1 MKTHHYIF
9 LSTITFIVLFYN
21 ENVGLNLGILGVLY
35 SVLTLIKTPERNR
48 SRVFFLLFA
57 TSILSS
63 FAFAWFGDISSFLA
77 LVVSLLLL
85 SFRSKNRR
93 MKSLFLI
100 PVFVIN
106 FFTFICRVFSF
117 NDWLPKTEN
126 SGFGKKIFAFVLI
139 PFFFVA
145 VFFGIYAM
153 GSDHFASLFTD
164 YELDI
169 NLWQVLSLG
178 ALGFFI
184 AFNFFN
190 FVVEK
195 QFYKQNHFLDN
206 DFKKGDTIQKQ
217 TFSFLDLESE
227 RMGGVISLVCLN
239 ILLIFFI
246 ITYNYEQFY
255 EAVKSPNQLS
265 EETHERVNSIIL
277 SIILVILV
285 MMFFFKSAFNFDSKA
300 GLLRLL
306 AKVWLF
312 LNTVLIFSAMVTNTE
327 YITSYG
333 FTYKR
338 LGVYAF
344 LLLSLIGLIL
354 TFYKIQF
361 KKKNAFLFN
370 SMSWC
375 FYGMVL
381 VCSYINWGGIITS
394 QNMKRSDFAINY
406 HLNTISFS
414 EKYLLKYAE
423 EKKNSELK
431 KEVLEKVKAE
441 KSSTVLS
448 KIIYYETIKTK

>member
-9 LSTITFIVLFYN
+9 FSTIAFIVLFYN

-35 SVLTLIKTPERNR
+35 SLLTLIKPPVRNR
-48 SRVFFLLFA
+48 SKTFFMLFT

-63 FAFAWFGDISSFLA
+63 MAFAWFGDFSSFLA

-85 SFRSKNRR
+85 SFRSKNKRL
-93 MKSLFLI
+93 KSLFLV
-100 PVFVIN
+100 PVFVVN

-117 NDWLPKTEN
+117 NEWFPKSEK
-126 SGFGKKIFAFVLI
+126 SGFWKKIFAFVFI
-139 PFFFVA
+139 PFVFVA
-145 VFFGIYAM
+145 TFFGIYAM
-153 GSDHFASLFTD
+153 GSDHFANLFTN

-169 NLWQVLSLG
+169 NLFQVFGLG

-206 DFKKGDTIQKQ
+206 DFKEKDKIQKP
-217 TFSFLDLESE
+217 TYSFLDLDSE
-227 RMGGVISLVCLN
+227 RTSGVISLISLN

-246 ITYNYEQFY
+246 VTYNYEQFY

-265 EETHERVNSIIL
+265 EETHERVNAVIMSIAMA
-277 SIILVILV
+277 ILVI
-285 MMFFFKSAFNFDSKA
+285 MFYFKSNFNFDPKA
-300 GLLRLL
+300 GWLKIF
-306 AKVWLF
+306 AKIWIF
-312 LNTVLIFSAMVTNTE
+312 LNAVLVFSAMLKNTE

-381 VCSYINWGGIITS
+381 VCSFINWGGIITS

-423 EKKNSELK
+423 EKKNSKLE
-431 KEVLEKVKAE
+431 KEVLERIKVK
-441 KSSTVLS
+441 KSSTALS
-448 KIIYYETIKTK
+448 KILYYETIKTK

>member
-9 LSTITFIVLFYN
+9 LSTIAFIVLFYN

-48 SRVFFLLFA
+48 SKIFFLLFA

-85 SFRSKNRR
+85 SFRSKNKRF
-93 MKSLFLI
+93 KSLFLVL
-100 PVFVIN
+100 VFVVN

-117 NDWLPKTEN
+117 NEWFPKSEK
-126 SGFGKKIFAFVLI
+126 SGFWKKIFAFVFI
-139 PFFFVA
+139 PFVFVA
-145 VFFGIYAM
+145 IFFGIYAM
-153 GSDHFASLFTD
+153 GSNHFANLFTN

-169 NLWQVLSLG
+169 DLFQVFGLG

-195 QFYKQNHFLDN
+195 QFYKQNYFLDN
-206 DFKKGDTIQKQ
+206 DFKEKDKIQKP
-217 TFSFLDLESE
+217 TYSFLDLDSE
-227 RMGGVISLVCLN
+227 RTSGVISLISLN

-246 ITYNYEQFY
+246 VTYNYEQFY

-265 EETHERVNSIIL
+265 EETHERVNAVIMSIVMA
-277 SIILVILV
+277 ILVI
-285 MMFFFKSAFNFDSKA
+285 MFYFKSNFNFDSKA
-300 GLLRLL
+300 GWLKIF
-306 AKVWLF
+306 AKIWII
-312 LNTVLIFSAMVTNTE
+312 LNAILVFSAMFKNTE

-381 VCSYINWGGIITS
+381 VCSFINWGGIITS
-394 QNMKRSDFAINY
+394 QNMKRTDFAVNY
-406 HLNTISFS
+406 HIVSINFS

-423 EKKNSELK
+423 EKKDIHLK
-431 KEVLEKVKAE
+431 KEVLEKIKDE

-448 KIIYYETIKTK
+448 KILYYETIKTK

>member
-9 LSTITFIVLFYN
+9 LSTIAFIVLFYN

-35 SVLTLIKTPERNR
+35 SLLTLIKTPDRNR
-48 SRVFFLLFA
+48 GKTFFLLFA

-63 FAFAWFGDISSFLA
+63 MAFAWFGDFSSFLA

-85 SFRSKNRR
+85 SFRSKNKRL
-93 MKSLFLI
+93 KNLFLV
-100 PVFVIN
+100 PVFVVN

-117 NDWLPKTEN
+117 NEWFPKSEK
-126 SGFGKKIFAFVLI
+126 SGFWKKIFAFVFI
-139 PFFFVA
+139 PFVFVA
-145 VFFGIYAM
+145 IFFGIYAM
-153 GSDHFASLFTD
+153 GSNHFASLFTN

-169 NLWQVLSLG
+169 NLFQVFGLG

-206 DFKKGDTIQKQ
+206 DFKEKDKIQKP
-217 TFSFLDLESE
+217 TYSFLDLDSE
-227 RMGGVISLVCLN
+227 RTSGVISLISLN

-246 ITYNYEQFY
+246 VTYNYEQFY
-255 EAVKSPNQLS
+255 EEVKSPNQLS
-265 EETHERVNSIIL
+265 EETHERVNAVIMSIVMA
-277 SIILVILV
+277 ILVI
-285 MMFFFKSAFNFDSKA
+285 MFYFKSNFNFDSKA
-300 GLLRLL
+300 GWLKIF
-306 AKVWLF
+306 AKIWIF
-312 LNTVLIFSAMVTNTE
+312 LNAVLVFSAMLKNTE

-361 KKKNAFLFN
+361 KKKNVFLFN

-381 VCSYINWGGIITS
+381 VCSFINWGGIITS
-394 QNMKRSDFAINY
+394 QNMKRTDFAINY
-406 HLNTISFS
+406 HLRSISFS

-423 EKKNSELK
+423 EKKDIHLK
-431 KEVLEKVKAE
+431 KEVLEKIKAE
-441 KSSTVLS
+441 KSSTFLS
-448 KIIYYETIKTK
+448 KILYYETIKTK

>member
-9 LSTITFIVLFYN
+9 LSTIAFIVLFYN

-35 SVLTLIKTPERNR
+35 SVLKLIKTPERNR
-48 SRVFFLLFA
+48 SKTFFLLFV

-85 SFRSKNRR
+85 SFWSKNTRF
-93 MKSLFLI
+93 KSLFLV
-100 PVFVIN
+100 PVFVVN

-117 NDWLPKTEN
+117 NEWFPKSEK
-126 SGFGKKIFAFVLI
+126 SGFWKKIFAFVFI
-139 PFFFVA
+139 PFVFVA
-145 VFFGIYAM
+145 IFFGIYAM
-153 GSDHFASLFTD
+153 GSDHFANLFTN

-169 NLWQVLSLG
+169 NLFQVFGLG

-206 DFKKGDTIQKQ
+206 DFKEKDKIQKP
-217 TFSFLDLESE
+217 TYSFLDLDSE
-227 RMGGVISLVCLN
+227 RTSGVISLISLN

-246 ITYNYEQFY
+246 VTYNYEQFY

-265 EETHERVNSIIL
+265 EETHERVNAVIMSIVMA
-277 SIILVILV
+277 ILVI
-285 MMFFFKSAFNFDSKA
+285 MFYFKSNFNFDPKA
-300 GLLRLL
+300 GWLKIF
-306 AKVWLF
+306 AKIWIF
-312 LNTVLIFSAMVTNTE
+312 LNAVLVFSAMLKNTE

-381 VCSYINWGGIITS
+381 VCSFINWGGIITS
-394 QNMKRSDFAINY
+394 QNMKRPDFAINY
-406 HLNTISFS
+406 HLKSIFFS
-414 EKYLLKYAE
+414 EKHLLKYAE
-423 EKKNSELK
+423 EKKNSELE
-431 KEVLEKVKAE
+431 KEVLKKIKAE

-448 KIIYYETIKTK
+448 KILYYETIKTK

>member
-9 LSTITFIVLFYN
+9 LSTIAFIVLFYN

-48 SRVFFLLFA
+48 SKTFFLIFV

-85 SFRSKNRR
+85 SFWSKNTRF
-93 MKSLFLI
+93 KSLFLV
-100 PVFVIN
+100 PVFVVN

-117 NDWLPKTEN
+117 NEWFPKSEK
-126 SGFGKKIFAFVLI
+126 SGFWKKIFAFVFI
-139 PFFFVA
+139 PFVFVA
-145 VFFGIYAM
+145 IFFGIYAM
-153 GSDHFASLFTD
+153 GSDHFANLFTN

-169 NLWQVLSLG
+169 DLFQVFGLG

-206 DFKKGDTIQKQ
+206 DFKEKDKIQKP
-217 TFSFLDLESE
+217 TYSFLDLDSE
-227 RMGGVISLVCLN
+227 RTSGVISLISLN

-246 ITYNYEQFY
+246 VTYNYEQFY

-265 EETHERVNSIIL
+265 EETHERVNAVIMSIAMA
-277 SIILVILV
+277 ILVI
-285 MMFFFKSAFNFDSKA
+285 MFYFKSNFNFDPKA
-300 GLLRLL
+300 GWLKIF
-306 AKVWLF
+306 AKIWIF
-312 LNTVLIFSAMVTNTE
+312 LNAVLVFSAMLKNTE

-381 VCSYINWGGIITS
+381 VCSFINWGGIITS
-394 QNMKRSDFAINY
+394 QNMKRSDFVVDYHINSI
-406 HLNTISFS
+406 NFN
-414 EKYLLKYAE
+414 EKNLLKYAE
-423 EKKNSELK
+423 EKKDVDLK
-431 KEVLEKVKAE
+431 KRVLEKSKAE
-441 KSSTVLS
+441 TSPTFLS
-448 KIIYYETIKTK
+448 KILYYETIQK

>member
-9 LSTITFIVLFYN
+9 LSTIAFIILFYN

-35 SVLTLIKTPERNR
+35 SVLTLFKTPEKNR
-48 SRVFFLLFA
+48 SKTFLLLFA
-57 TSILSS
+57 TGILSS
-63 FAFAWFGDISSFLA
+63 IAFAWFGDISSFLA
-77 LVVSLLLL
+77 LTISLLLL

-93 MKSLFLI
+93 LKSLFLV
-100 PVFVIN
+100 PVFVVNI
-106 FFTFICRVFSF
+106 FTFICRVFSF
-117 NDWLPKTEN
+117 NEWFPKTEN
-126 SGFGKKIFAFVLI
+126 SGFWKKMVAFILI
-139 PFFFVA
+139 PFLFVA
-145 VFFGIYAM
+145 VFFGIYAT
-153 GSDHFASLFTD
+153 GSDHFANVFND
-164 YELDI
+164 FELDI
-169 NLWQVLSLG
+169 NLWQILCLG

-195 QFYKQNHFLDN
+195 QIYQQNHVLDN
-206 DFKKGDTIQKQ
+206 EFKTESKIQKQ
-217 TFSFLDLESE
+217 TFSFLDLDSE

-239 ILLIFFI
+239 VLLIFFI

-255 EAVKSPNQLS
+255 EVIKSPNQLS
-265 EETHERVNSIIL
+265 EETHERVNAVIMSIIMA
-277 SIILVILV
+277 IMVI
-285 MMFFFKSAFNFDSKA
+285 MFYFKSTFNFDSKA
-300 GLLRLL
+300 GVLKTV
-306 AKVWLF
+306 AKIWLF
-312 LNTVLIFSAMVTNTE
+312 LNAVLIISAMLKNTE
-327 YITSYG
+327 YITNYG

-354 TFYKIQF
+354 TFIKIQY

-370 SMSWC
+370 SMSWF

-394 QNMKRSDFAINY
+394 QNMKRSDFAVNY
-406 HLNTISFS
+406 HLKSIWFS

-423 EKKNSELK
+423 EKKDLELK
-431 KEVLEKVKAE
+431 KEVLEQIKAE

-448 KIIYYETIKTK
+448 KILYYETIQTK

>member
-9 LSTITFIVLFYN
+9 LSTITFVVLFYN

-35 SVLTLIKTPERNR
+35 SVLTLIKTSERNR
-48 SRVFFLLFA
+48 SKTFFLLFA

-63 FAFAWFGDISSFLA
+63 ITFAWFGDFSSFLA

-85 SFRSKNRR
+85 SFRSKNKR

-100 PVFVIN
+100 PVFVVN

-139 PFFFVA
+139 PFLFVA
-145 VFFGIYAM
+145 IFFGIYAT

-265 EETHERVNSIIL
+265 AETHERVNAVIMSIVMA
-277 SIILVILV
+277 ILVI
-285 MMFFFKSAFNFDSKA
+285 MFYFKSNFNFDSKA
-300 GLLRLL
+300 GSLKIV
-306 AKVWLF
+306 AKIWIF
-312 LNTVLIFSAMVTNTE
+312 LNAVLVFSAMLKNTE

-431 KEVLEKVKAE
+431 KEALEKIKGE
-441 KSSTVLS
+441 KSATVLS

>member
-1 MKTHHYIF
+1 M
-9 LSTITFIVLFYN
+9 FYN

-35 SVLTLIKTPERNR
+35 SVLTLVKTPERNR
-48 SRVFFLLFA
+48 SKSFLLLFA

-63 FAFAWFGDISSFLA
+63 MAFAWFGDFSSFLA

-93 MKSLFLI
+93 LKSLFLVPI
-100 PVFVIN
+100 FVVT
-106 FFTFICRVFSF
+106 FFTFICRFFSF
-117 NDWLPKTEN
+117 KEWLPKSEN
-126 SGFGKKIFAFVLI
+126 SGLGKKIFAFVFI
-139 PFFFVA
+139 PFIFVA
-145 VFFGIYAM
+145 IFFGIYAT
-153 GSDHFASLFTD
+153 GSNHFASLFTD

-169 NLWQVLSLG
+169 NLWQIFCLG
-178 ALGFFI
+178 VLGFFI

-195 QFYKQNHFLDN
+195 QIYKQNHYLEN
-206 DFKKGDTIQKQ
+206 DFKKEDTIQKQ
-217 TFSFLDLESE
+217 TFSFLDLDSE
-227 RMGGVISLVCLN
+227 RMGGVISFICLN

-255 EAVKSPNQLS
+255 EVVKSPNQLS
-265 EETHERVNSIIL
+265 EETHEKVNAVIMSIVMA
-277 SIILVILV
+277 ILVI
-285 MMFFFKSAFNFDSKA
+285 MFYFKSNFNFDSKA
-300 GLLRLL
+300 GSLKIF
-306 AKVWLF
+306 AKIWIF
-312 LNTVLIFSAMVTNTE
+312 LNAVLVLSAMLKNTE

-381 VCSYINWGGIITS
+381 VCSFINWGGIITS
-394 QNMKRSDFAINY
+394 QNMMRPDFAVNY
-406 HLNTISFS
+406 HVVSIDFS

-423 EKKNSELK
+423 EKKNLALK
-431 KEVLEKVKAE
+431 KEVLENVKAE
-441 KSSTVLS
+441 KSRTFLS
-448 KIIYYETIKTK
+448 KILYYETIQK

>member
-35 SVLTLIKTPERNR
+35 SVLTLIKTSKKNR
-48 SRVFFLLFA
+48 SKTFFLLFA

-63 FAFAWFGDISSFLA
+63 FVFAWFGDFSSFLA

-100 PVFVIN
+100 PVFVVN

-139 PFFFVA
+139 PFLFVA
-145 VFFGIYAM
+145 VFFGIYAT

-227 RMGGVISLVCLN
+227 RMGGVISFVCLN
-239 ILLIFFI
+239 IMLIFFI

-255 EAVKSPNQLS
+255 EVVKSPNQLS
-265 EETHERVNSIIL
+265 AETHERVNAVIMSIVMA
-277 SIILVILV
+277 ILVI
-285 MMFFFKSAFNFDSKA
+285 MFYFKSNFNFDSKA
-300 GLLRLL
+300 GSLKIV
-306 AKVWLF
+306 AKIWIF
-312 LNTVLIFSAMVTNTE
+312 LNAVLVFSAMLKNTE

-354 TFYKIQF
+354 TFIKIQF

-394 QNMKRSDFAINY
+394 QNMKRPDFAINY

-431 KEVLEKVKAE
+431 KEVLEKIKGE
-441 KSSTVLS
+441 KSATVLS

>member
-9 LSTITFIVLFYN
+9 LSTIAFIVLFYN
-21 ENVGLNLGILGVLY
+21 ENVGLNLGVLGVLY
-35 SVLTLIKTPERNR
+35 SVLTLIKTQERNR
-48 SRVFFLLFA
+48 SKTFFMLFT

-63 FAFAWFGDISSFLA
+63 MAFAWFGDFSSFLA

-85 SFRSKNRR
+85 SFRSKNKRL
-93 MKSLFLI
+93 KSLFLV
-100 PVFVIN
+100 PVFVVN

-117 NDWLPKTEN
+117 NEWFPKSEK
-126 SGFGKKIFAFVLI
+126 SGFWKKIFAFVFI
-139 PFFFVA
+139 PFVFVA
-145 VFFGIYAM
+145 IFFGIYAM
-153 GSDHFASLFTD
+153 GSNHFASLFTN

-169 NLWQVLSLG
+169 NLWQIFCLG

-195 QFYKQNHFLDN
+195 QIYKQNHFLDN
-206 DFKKGDTIQKQ
+206 DFKKEDIIQKQ
-217 TFSFLDLESE
+217 TFSFLDLDSE
-227 RMGGVISLVCLN
+227 RISGVISLISLN

-246 ITYNYEQFY
+246 VTYNYEQFY

-265 EETHERVNSIIL
+265 EETHERVNAVIMSIIMA
-277 SIILVILV
+277 ILVI
-285 MMFFFKSAFNFDSKA
+285 MFYFKSNFNFDSKA
-300 GLLRLL
+300 GALKIF
-306 AKVWLF
+306 AKIWIF
-312 LNTVLIFSAMVTNTE
+312 LNAVLVLSAMLKNTE
-327 YITSYG
+327 YISSYG

-381 VCSYINWGGIITS
+381 VCSFINWGGMITF

-423 EKKNSELK
+423 EKKNSKLE
-431 KEVLEKVKAE
+431 KEVLERIKAK

-448 KIIYYETIKTK
+448 KILYYETIKTK